1 MTSDFR
7 PHRASPADIQAGQVT
22 ELPGLVLHINPGGL
36 EHGGGI
42 GRMIGYMID
51 AWKQRPQHP
60 DMRVLDTR
68 GAGHIAL
75 SPWHFARCLLIIAAL
90 TPRRPLLHVH
100 VAGRGSTIRKII
112 LVHFA
117 RALRLPVV
125 LHLHDYDYRQ
135 SLQRFPKFIQRLARS
150 MFRISGWVV
159 VLGDK
164 DRDLVETE
172 LGVSADRLSVIPNA
186 VPAPRRNSDITANAL
201 AQVSAQVSA
210 HVSTRGPVQIL
221 FLGNPSRRKGV
232 HDLIAALAER
242 PLRDMDWHVTVA
254 GGGDEI
260 ATFRETT
267 HAAGLS
273 ERVDFTGWVG
283 RAETMALLES
293 ADILVLPSYAEG
305 MAMSVL
311 EGTSYGL
318 CVVCTPVGSLQYVI
332 ENEVTGLIVEPGNVA
347 GLRQALSRA
356 IEDRGLRNRLGAEAA
371 RVFASKFDAANYPD
385 WVRPIYVSA
394 FAMTAGIPGG
404 EKNGS
409 GKLDA
414 SG

>member
-1 MTSDFR
+1 
-7 PHRASPADIQAGQVT
+7 
-22 ELPGLVLHINPGGL
+22 
-36 EHGGGI
+36 
-42 GRMIGYMID
+42 MID
-51 AWKQRPQHP
+51 AWKQRPQYP

-260 ATFRETT
+260 ATFREQAK
-267 HAAGLS
+267 AAGLS
-273 ERVDFTGWVG
+273 DRVDFTGWVG

-311 EGTSYGL
+311 EGMSYGL

>member
-1 MTSDFR
+1 MHAEQFS
-7 PHRASPADIQAGQVT
+7 
-22 ELPGLVLHINPGGL
+22 ELPALVLHVNPGGL

-135 SLQRFPKFIQRLARS
+135 SLQRFPKFIQRLAGS
-150 MFRISGWVV
+150 MFRISNRVV

-172 LGVSADRLSVIPNA
+172 LGVSPDRLSVIPNA
-186 VPAPRRNSDITANAL
+186 VPAPPHESDITANAL
-201 AQVSAQVSA
+201 AQVSAR
-210 HVSTRGPVQIL
+210 VSTHGSVHIL

-232 HDLIAALAER
+232 HDLIAALAEP
-242 PLRDMDWHVTVA
+242 PLRDMDWHVSIA

-260 ATFRETT
+260 ATFREQA
-267 HAAGLS
+267 HASGLS
-273 ERVDFTGWVG
+273 DRVDFPGWVG
-283 RAETMALLES
+283 RTETMALLES

-311 EGTSYGL
+311 EGMSYGL

-356 IEDRGLRNRLGAEAA
+356 VEDQGLRNRLGAEAA
-371 RVFASKFDAANYPD
+371 RVFASKFDAASYPN
-385 WVRPIYVSA
+385 WVRPIYVAA
-394 FAMTAGIPGG
+394 FATTVGIPGR

>member
-1 MTSDFR
+1 MK
-7 PHRASPADIQAGQVT
+7 ADVG
-22 ELPGLVLHINPGGL
+22 ELPTLVLHVNPGGL

-68 GAGHIAL
+68 GSGHIL
-75 SPWHFARCLLIIAAL
+75 KSPWHFARCLVIIASL
-90 TPRRPLLHVH
+90 VPRRPLLHVH

-125 LHLHDYDYRQ
+125 LHLHDYDYRKSMQ
-135 SLQRFPKFIQRLARS
+135 QFPKFIQRLARS
-150 MFRISGWVV
+150 MFQISNWVV

-164 DRDLVETE
+164 DRDLAETE
-172 LGVSADRLSVIPNA
+172 LGVRADRLSVIPNA
-186 VPAPRRNSDITANAL
+186 VPAPPAQSRVAADVMAHGGNGANGWTHG
-201 AQVSAQVSA
+201 V
-210 HVSTRGPVQIL
+210 VQIL

-232 HDLIAALAER
+232 HDLIAALDAP
-242 PLRDMDWHVTVA
+242 PLRDMDWHMTVA

-260 ATFRETT
+260 ATFRDEAE
-267 HAAGLS
+267 AAGLAD
-273 ERVDFTGWVG
+273 RVDFTGWVG
-283 RAETMALLES
+283 RAETMALLDA

-311 EGTSYGL
+311 EGMSYGL

-347 GLRQALSRA
+347 GLRHALSRA
-356 IEDRGLRNRLGAEAA
+356 VEDQGLRNRLGAEAA
-371 RVFASKFDAANYPD
+371 RVFAGKFDAARYPD

-394 FAMTAGIPGG
+394 FATAADIRRGDKSGY
-404 EKNGS
+404 

-414 SG
+414 PTTDR

>member
-1 MTSDFR
+1 M
-7 PHRASPADIQAGQVT
+7 QAGQVT
-22 ELPGLVLHINPGGL
+22 ELPALVLHINPGGL

-51 AWKQRPQHP
+51 AWEQRPQHP

-135 SLQRFPKFIQRLARS
+135 SLQRFPKLIQRLAGS
-150 MFRISGWVV
+150 MFRISNRVV

-172 LGVSADRLSVIPNA
+172 LGVSPDRLSVIPNA

-201 AQVSAQVSA
+201 AQVSA
-210 HVSTRGPVQIL
+210 HVSTHGFVHIL

-232 HDLIAALAER
+232 HDLIAALAEP
-242 PLRDMDWHVTVA
+242 PLRDMDWHVSVA
-254 GGGDEI
+254 GGGDEV
-260 ATFRETT
+260 ATFREQ
-267 HAAGLS
+267 ARISGLS

-293 ADILVLPSYAEG
+293 ADVLVLPSYAEG

-311 EGTSYGL
+311 EGMSYGL
-318 CVVCTPVGSLQYVI
+318 CVVCTPAGSLQYVI

-356 IEDRGLRNRLGAEAA
+356 VEDRGLRNRLGAEAA

-394 FAMTAGIPGG
+394 FAMTAGIPRGD
-404 EKNGS
+404 KS
-409 GKLDA
+409 GCGNLDTPTA
-414 SG
+414 DR

>member
-1 MTSDFR
+1 MHAEQFR
-7 PHRASPADIQAGQVT
+7 
-22 ELPGLVLHINPGGL
+22 ELPALVLHVNPGGL

-135 SLQRFPKFIQRLARS
+135 SLQRFPNFIQRLARS
-150 MFRISGWVV
+150 MFRISNWVV

-260 ATFRETT
+260 ATFREQAK
-267 HAAGLS
+267 AAGLS
-273 ERVDFTGWVG
+273 DRVDFTGWVG

-311 EGTSYGL
+311 EGMSYGL

-356 IEDRGLRNRLGAEAA
+356 VQDQGLRNRLGAEAA